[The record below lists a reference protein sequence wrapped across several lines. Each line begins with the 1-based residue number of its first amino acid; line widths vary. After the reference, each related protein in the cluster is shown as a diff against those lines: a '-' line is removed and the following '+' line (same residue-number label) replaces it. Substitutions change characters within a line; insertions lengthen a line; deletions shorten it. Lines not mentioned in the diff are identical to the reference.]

1 MTASSAAFS
10 TRRTPSDGF
19 IIVAVLWILG
29 ALATLVSIY
38 AVYVV
43 DTAGIFGAF
52 DDRLRAEQL
61 VSAALELTAY
71 RLRADPRPSYGR
83 FEFRMGQAN
92 VAAEFR
98 SETARIDLN
107 AAPKDL
113 IIGLLA
119 ELGVP
124 RDATVVAVIRERHVI
139 VPRGE
144 TTVEPGDEVLLLV
157 TPESE
162 DEVKAL
168 LVGQAAAAG

>member
-1 MTASSAAFS
+1 MIASSAVFP
-10 TRRTPSDGF
+10 TRRTPPDGF

-83 FEFRMGQAN
+83 FEFRLSQGN
-92 VAAEFR
+92 VATEFR

-113 IIGLLA
+113 VIGLLA

-124 RDATVVAVIRERHVI
+124 RGEAEYDTDRIIGWRTAPGKGEDA
-139 VPRGE
+139 E
-144 TTVEPGDEVLLLV
+144 TFVFKRPV
-157 TPESE
+157 
-162 DEVKAL
+162 
-168 LVGQAAAAG
+168 